1 MTDSLIH
8 KYKTDSLTP
17 DELQQMRDE
26 LSARDDNQLA
36 ELLEAEWQKD
46 NAGTGDSMYNSHCA
60 TLYQRV
66 ASRLFG
72 DDTGQQY
79 GTGQMAQ
86 PVQRSRRILR
96 IVQMA
101 AALLLPLAMV
111 AIGMLYYENRQ
122 MAAEAIVV
130 STGHGEQAT
139 VTLPDGTKVSVN
151 QNTRLT
157 YVPSQFRGSERRVSM
172 DGEGFYSVARDESR
186 PFYVDADGLAVKV
199 LGTKFN
205 LNARDKERQAELV
218 LVEGSV
224 SFTSLMLKESQ
235 VVKPHQKIVLDKT
248 TGRMSIENL
257 GCCDVDLAWQRKEL
271 VFRNTPLSIVFAQM
285 RQQFRKQFV
294 VNSQVDQHELFTGTL
309 SSVDLNN
316 NLEIIDLSCGLRS
329 HIIGKTVYVEKNVK

>member
-1 MTDSLIH
+1 MTDNIIH

-26 LSARDDNQLA
+26 LLAKDDEQLSA
-36 ELLEAEWQKD
+36 LLESEWSDASD
-46 NAGTGDSMYNSHCA
+46 NNDHLRYESHCA
-60 TLYQRV
+60 TLYNNV
-66 ASRLFG
+66 ANRIFG
-72 DDTGQQY
+72 DSIIHQQY
-79 GTGQMAQ
+79 DVKST
-86 PVQRSRRILR
+86 QRQSAKLRFLR

-101 AALLLPLAMV
+101 AALLLPVALV

-122 MAAEAIVV
+122 MATDAIVV

-139 VTLPDGTKVSVN
+139 VTLPDGSKVSVN

-157 YVPSQFRGSERRVSM
+157 YVPSKFRGSERRVSM
-172 DGEGFYSVARDESR
+172 DGEGFYSVSRDESR
-186 PFYVDADGLAVKV
+186 PFYVDADGLCVKV

-205 LNARDKERQAELV
+205 LKARDKDKSAELV

-235 VVKPHQKIVLDKT
+235 IVKPHQKIVLDKT

-257 GCCDVDLAWQRKEL
+257 DDCDTEMAWQRKEL

-285 RQQFRKQFV
+285 RKQFRKDFV
-294 VNSQVDQHELFTGTL
+294 VNTQVDQHELFTGTL

-316 NLEIIDLSCGLRS
+316 NLEIIDLSCGLSSR
-329 HIIGKTVYVEKNVK
+329 IVGKIVYVDKAK

>member
-1 MTDSLIH
+1 MTDNIIH
-8 KYKTDSLTP
+8 KYKTESLTP

-26 LSARDDNQLA
+26 LLAKDDEQLSALLESEWNDANDDNGYLRY
-36 ELLEAEWQKD
+36 E
-46 NAGTGDSMYNSHCA
+46 SHCA
-60 TLYQRV
+60 TLYNNV
-66 ASRLFG
+66 ANRIFG
-72 DDTGQQY
+72 DSIIHRQY
-79 GTGQMAQ
+79 DVKST
-86 PVQRSRRILR
+86 QRQSAKLRFLR

-101 AALLLPLAMV
+101 AALLLPVALV

-122 MAAEAIVV
+122 MATDAIVV

-139 VTLPDGTKVSVN
+139 VTLPDGSKVSVN

-157 YVPSQFRGSERRVSM
+157 YVPSKFRGSERRVSM
-172 DGEGFYSVARDESR
+172 DGEGFYSVSRDESR
-186 PFYVDADGLAVKV
+186 PFYVDADGLCVKV

-205 LNARDKERQAELV
+205 LKARDNDKSAELV

-235 VVKPHQKIVLDKT
+235 IVKPHQKIVLDKT

-257 GCCDVDLAWQRKEL
+257 DDYDTEMAWQRKEL

-285 RQQFRKQFV
+285 RKQFRKDFV
-294 VNSQVDQHELFTGTL
+294 VNTQVDQHELFTGTL

-316 NLEIIDLSCGLRS
+316 NLEIIDLSCGLSSR
-329 HIIGKTVYVEKNVK
+329 IVGKIVYVDKAK

>member
-1 MTDSLIH
+1 MTDNIIH

-26 LSARDDNQLA
+26 LLAKDDEQLSALLESEWNDANDDNGYLRY
-36 ELLEAEWQKD
+36 E
-46 NAGTGDSMYNSHCA
+46 SHCA
-60 TLYQRV
+60 TLYNNV
-66 ASRLFG
+66 ANRIFG
-72 DDTGQQY
+72 DSIIHRQY
-79 GTGQMAQ
+79 DVKST
-86 PVQRSRRILR
+86 QRQSAKLRFLR

-101 AALLLPLAMV
+101 AALLLPVALV

-122 MAAEAIVV
+122 MATDAIVV
-130 STGHGEQAT
+130 STGYGEQAT
-139 VTLPDGTKVSVN
+139 VTLPDGSKVSVN

-157 YVPSQFRGSERRVSM
+157 YVPSKFRGSERRVSM
-172 DGEGFYSVARDESR
+172 DGEGFYSVSRDESR
-186 PFYVDADGLAVKV
+186 PFYVDADGLCVKV

-205 LNARDKERQAELV
+205 LKARDKDKSAELV

-235 VVKPHQKIVLDKT
+235 IVKPHQKIVLDKT

-257 GCCDVDLAWQRKEL
+257 DDCDTEMAWQRKEL

-285 RQQFRKQFV
+285 RKQFRKDFV
-294 VNSQVDQHELFTGTL
+294 VNTQVDQHELFTGTL

-316 NLEIIDLSCGLRS
+316 NLEIIDLSCGLSS
-329 HIIGKTVYVEKNVK
+329 HIVGKKVYVDKAK

>member
-1 MTDSLIH
+1 MTDNIIH

-26 LSARDDNQLA
+26 LLAKDDEQLSALLESEWNDANDDNGYLRY
-36 ELLEAEWQKD
+36 E
-46 NAGTGDSMYNSHCA
+46 SHCA
-60 TLYQRV
+60 TLYNNV
-66 ASRLFG
+66 ANRIFG
-72 DDTGQQY
+72 DSIIHRQY
-79 GTGQMAQ
+79 DVKST
-86 PVQRSRRILR
+86 QRQSAKLRFLR

-101 AALLLPLAMV
+101 AALLLPVALV

-122 MAAEAIVV
+122 MATDAIVV

-139 VTLPDGTKVSVN
+139 VTLPDGSKVSVN

-157 YVPSQFRGSERRVSM
+157 YVPSKFRGSERRVSM
-172 DGEGFYSVARDESR
+172 DGEGFYSVSRDESR
-186 PFYVDADGLAVKV
+186 PFYVDADGLCVKV

-205 LNARDKERQAELV
+205 LKARDNDKSAELV

-235 VVKPHQKIVLDKT
+235 IVKPHQKIVLDKT

-257 GCCDVDLAWQRKEL
+257 DDYDTEMAWQRKEL

-285 RQQFRKQFV
+285 RKQFRKDFV
-294 VNSQVDQHELFTGTL
+294 VNTQVDQHELFTGTL

-316 NLEIIDLSCGLRS
+316 NLEIIDLSCGLSSR
-329 HIIGKTVYVEKNVK
+329 IVGKIVYVDKAK